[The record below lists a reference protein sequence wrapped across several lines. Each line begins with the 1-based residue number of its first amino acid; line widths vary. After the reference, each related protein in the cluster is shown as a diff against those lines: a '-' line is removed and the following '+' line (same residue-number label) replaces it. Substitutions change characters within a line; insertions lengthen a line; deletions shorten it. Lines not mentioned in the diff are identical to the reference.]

1 MLFFFFFVQGRNKRG
16 GKGGQSLGG
25 SLGSHGGDTVLLEV
39 GGHGGVAGQSLTGA
53 FQASLPVN
61 DPGPGAG
68 YRVHRQ
74 PFGLLA
80 TEVGVVVL
88 EHSGDVVQ
96 EVVEKL
102 RDALVP

>member
-1 MLFFFFFVQGRNKRG
+1 M
-16 GKGGQSLGG
+16 
-25 SLGSHGGDTVLLEV
+25 LLEV
-39 GGHGGVAGQSLTGA
+39 GGHGGVAGQSLAGA
-53 FQASLPVN
+53 FQPSLPVN

-68 YRVHRQ
+68 HRVQRQ
-74 PFGLLA
+74 PFGLLS
-80 TEVGVVVL
+80 TEVRVVVL